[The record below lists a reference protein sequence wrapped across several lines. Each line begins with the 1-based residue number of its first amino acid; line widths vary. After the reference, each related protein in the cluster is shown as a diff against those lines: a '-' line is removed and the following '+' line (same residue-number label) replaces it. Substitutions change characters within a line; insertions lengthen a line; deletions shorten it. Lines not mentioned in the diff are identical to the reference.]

1 VVPKEL
7 IEVGDPR
14 GTTTLLSIGVVAG
27 HVGVH
32 PQTLRE
38 YERQGLVTPQRTA
51 GGTRRYGPAELARL
65 EAIQRL
71 TAEGMSLAAVRYV
84 LELEDQLRAAEARNA
99 EHEAQ
104 LTRAGMHVERQKPA
118 RRGQG
123 SGANAVVTRSI
134 SVELVHVPR
143 TPRSPRWRNE
153 EH

>member
-1 VVPKEL
+1 MDRSHNSRLTV
-7 IEVGDPR
+7 
-14 GTTTLLSIGVVAG
+14 TLLSIGVVAE

-84 LELEDQLRAAEARNA
+84 LELEDRLHAAEQRSA
-99 EHEAQ
+99 ELERQ
-104 LTRAGMHVERQKPA
+104 LQRAGFDVEPSRAPSQPRSSSSA
-118 RRGQG
+118 
-123 SGANAVVTRSI
+123 VTRHSI

-143 TPRSPRWRNE
+143 PPRSPRWRNE
-153 EH
+153 DS